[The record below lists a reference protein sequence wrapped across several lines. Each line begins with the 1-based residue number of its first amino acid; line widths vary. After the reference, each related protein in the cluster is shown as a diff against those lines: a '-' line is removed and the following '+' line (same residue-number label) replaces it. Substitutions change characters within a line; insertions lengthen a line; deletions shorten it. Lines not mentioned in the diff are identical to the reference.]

1 MKTLL
6 ELIESNPLLKSDKR
20 HFKKGEILFHE
31 DENCDA
37 IYILEDGEVSISS
50 YTLSGAEIVYNE
62 VKPGEMFGNNLLF
75 SSDNRFRGNVI
86 GLKEGSIYIISKSK
100 LIQAL
105 QSDQEF
111 LELYLK
117 TQSDF
122 GKSLNAKL
130 KILSFD
136 KARERLEFFLS
147 MHQGEIAFKSIS
159 ELARSLFLKRETLS
173 RLLSQM
179 EEEGKITRLKHRIK
193 METGIQKPD
202 ENKEPE

>member
-86 GLKEGSIYIISKSK
+86 GLKEGAIYIISKGK

>member
-50 YTLSGAEIVYNE
+50 YSLSGAEIVYNE

-86 GLKEGSIYIISKSK
+86 GLKEGAIYIISKGK

>member
-50 YTLSGAEIVYNE
+50 YTLSGAEIVYND
-62 VKPGEMFGNNLLF
+62 VKAGEMFGNNLLF

-86 GLKEGSIYIISKSK
+86 GLKEGAIYIISKGK

-202 ENKEPE
+202 ENKKPE